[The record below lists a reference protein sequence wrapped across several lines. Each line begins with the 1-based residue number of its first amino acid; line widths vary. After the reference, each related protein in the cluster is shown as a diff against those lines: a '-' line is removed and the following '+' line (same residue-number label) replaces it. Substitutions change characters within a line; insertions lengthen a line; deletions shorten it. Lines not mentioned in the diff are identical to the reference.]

1 MRHQYLMQALL
12 FLAFGAFIQNAN
24 CQFSSFKEID
34 LGDDDYLER
43 QDRDFY
49 DDVDID
55 IGDQESLENSVEYA
69 PYKYQ
74 FNVKDDEEQVYQHQK
89 QQREK
94 GVTFKCCTISKKF
107 SVLYLICNIDI
118 L

>member
-1 MRHQYLMQALL
+1 MGHQYLMRIFLL
-12 FLAFGAFIQNAN
+12 LSLGAFIQNVN

-34 LGDDDYLER
+34 LGDDDEYLGR
-43 QDRDFY
+43 QDRSDDFY
-49 DDVDID
+49 DDEDIS
-55 IGDQESLENSVEYA
+55 IVDQESLENSVEYA

-74 FNVKDDEEQVYQHQK
+74 FNVQDDEEQVYQHQK

-94 GVTFKCCTISKKF
+94 GVIFEFMS
-107 SVLYLICNIDI
+107 SHYLRKN

>member
-12 FLAFGAFIQNAN
+12 FLTLGAFIQNAN
-24 CQFSSFKEID
+24 SQFSSFKEID

-49 DDVDID
+49 DDDDID

-74 FNVKDDEEQVYQHQK
+74 FNVKDDEEQVYQSQK

-94 GVTFKCCTISKKF
+94 GVTFKFFMISRKEKPPP
-107 SVLYLICNIDI
+107 VV
-118 L
+118 